1 MTSQDHANHLLRIY
15 QQRRERGIPPS
26 ERLPEEKP
34 RVVRVGD
41 HSPEV
46 SQRSVA

>member
-1 MTSQDHANHLLRIY
+1 MTSQERANELLR
-15 QQRRERGIPPS
+15 QFREARKKGIPPS

-46 SQRSVA
+46 TQRSVA